1 MDSQPY
7 QKLYGSEGLH
17 ALSLHPGIIATE
29 LLRHIPDDQ
38 KEGWAKNESLQKY
51 WKSPEQ
57 GAATTV
63 WAAVA
68 RGLEGV
74 GGKYLD
80 DCQVASE
87 ADPTK
92 SYAPGYT
99 SWAYDPE
106 DEAKQVSGGRTEESG
121 PGGWPRTIFQIH
133 RLSGLRDRPSHRRSR

>member
-1 MDSQPY
+1 MSSVHFDNLSLEGEYIPWKAYGQI
-7 QKLYGSEGLH
+7 KTANIWTANHIKNLYGSEGLH

-92 SYAPGYT
+92 SYAPGYA

-106 DEAKQVSGGRTEESG
+106 DEAK
-121 PGGWPRTIFQIH
+121 P
-133 RLSGLRDRPSHRRSR
+133 